1 MKVVFF
7 STYPPA
13 PDGIG
18 NYTRE
23 LRRAVEGSAPD
34 VAIEVVAER
43 HPAVEREIDAN
54 VERVWK
60 RGTQW
65 QPAATAAVI
74 ARRPDVVHIQHE
86 EAILH
91 QDGRLI
97 RLLEAAGKAGI
108 ARVVTLHSIYDGRLG
123 LPILWWPPPI
133 FHRAIAANAE
143 AIVVHQHAGGGD
155 VLERQG
161 VPPEKIQVIAHGTP
175 HVEKW
180 SRADARARLSL
191 PANAKIALFLGIIH
205 PKKNV
210 KTVVDAAGAVAAAV
224 PDFRLLIAGRQR
236 QRTVIDAM
244 YGQRLARA
252 MAPGRAAGWL
262 DFRPGHIAEGDVP
275 IYFAAADVVLFPY
288 DQSYGSASGVFHLA
302 LGAGRACI
310 FSSSPKFGE
319 AREIFAGLPVTAAPA
334 RDVPSWERAMITL
347 LSSESMRAEAEVM
360 ANAGAAASA
369 WPVLGARYAQL
380 YRDVAGRRPQL

>member
-180 SRADARARLSL
+180 SRADARERLSL

-210 KTVVDAAGAVAAAV
+210 KTIVDAAGAVAAAV
-224 PDFRLLIAGRQR
+224 PGFRLLIAGRQR

-244 YGQRLARA
+244 YGRRLARA

-262 DFRPGHIAEGDVP
+262 DFRPR
-275 IYFAAADVVLFPY
+275 PY
-288 DQSYGSASGVFHLA
+288 RG
-302 LGAGRACI
+302 
-310 FSSSPKFGE
+310 
-319 AREIFAGLPVTAAPA
+319 
-334 RDVPSWERAMITL
+334 
-347 LSSESMRAEAEVM
+347 
-360 ANAGAAASA
+360 
-369 WPVLGARYAQL
+369 
-380 YRDVAGRRPQL
+380 GRRPDLFCRRGRRLVPVRPELRIGQRRLSPRARRGTRLHLLVVAEVRRGARDLRRPPGDGRARA